1 MLESPNN
8 LIQIIFLIVLL
19 IGSAFFSASETA
31 LMSLSKIR
39 IRYMQDEGV
48 KGAKLVSSLIENPNK
63 LLSSILVGNNVVNIA
78 ATSISTSLFIGLM
91 GEKGVALATAVMTVL
106 VLIFG
111 EITPKTIAANNSEKV
126 SLLVSKPIK
135 AIIFILRPIVWI
147 FNIITNIIFKL
158 FGITNKGAKSFIT
171 EEELKTMVNVSHEEG
186 VLEMEER
193 EIINNV
199 FEFGD
204 MQAKNAMV
212 QRIDMVAI
220 DMEDSYDEIIQV
232 FKTEKLSRMPVYEET
247 IDDIVGILNIKDIIF
262 LSDEE
267 IESFDIKNYMREPFF
282 TYEFKKITQL
292 LEEMK
297 LEKSQMAIVVDEYG
311 GTSGLLTIEDLV
323 EVIVGDIEDEYDEEE
338 DEIQVIK
345 EDEYIVDGSTKIGDV
360 NELIGVN
367 LESEEFDSIGGFI
380 IGHLSRLP
388 EENEVI
394 EVDNIRF
401 CIARVNN
408 SFKCCL
414 LFIKDT

>member
-345 EDEYIVDGSTKIGDV
+345 EDECIVDGSTKIGDV

-401 CIARVNN
+401 CIESIEKNR
-408 SFKCCL
+408 
-414 LFIKDT
+414 IKKIRIYT

>member
-78 ATSISTSLFIGLM
+78 ATSISTSLFIGLI

-401 CIARVNN
+401 CIESIEKNR
-408 SFKCCL
+408 
-414 LFIKDT
+414 IKKIRIYT

>member
-19 IGSAFFSASETA
+19 IGSAFFSASEIT

-401 CIARVNN
+401 CIESIEKNR
-408 SFKCCL
+408 
-414 LFIKDT
+414 IKKIRIYT